1 MKAIIAAKWILLG
14 CVGLGLLAAGC
25 SSDLKPTNA
34 KLEKGL
40 NDYLN
45 GHNEC
50 LFPSGR
56 HFPYEVTPGSGSKAD
71 KKQMDALRDAGLLK
85 EEDDFET
92 HVPRYSLTAAG
103 QRYAPRFCYGHKQV
117 SSIDGFT
124 PPQKQGNVLQTTVSY
139 HATMTEIPVWVRTD
153 KMEAAF
159 PDMAANISG
168 PQPGQ
173 IVMGT
178 AGVGWSVR

>member
-1 MKAIIAAKWILLG
+1 MKGMVAARWIVLV
-14 CVGLGLLAAGC
+14 CVGLGLLGAGC

-45 GHNEC
+45 GHSEC

-56 HFPYEVTPGSGSKAD
+56 NFPYEVTPGAASKAD
-71 KKQMDALRDAGLLK
+71 KKRMDALKDAGLLK

-92 HVPRYSLTAAG
+92 HVARYTLTPAG
-103 QRYAPRFCYGHKQV
+103 QRFSPRFCYGHKQV

-124 PPQKQGNVLQTTVSY
+124 PPVQQGNVLQTTVSY

-153 KMEAAF
+153 QMEAAF
-159 PDMAANISG
+159 PEMAANISG

>member
-1 MKAIIAAKWILLG
+1 MRTICAMRRLAVACA
-14 CVGLGLLAAGC
+14 CVGLLAAGC

-40 NDYLN
+40 NDYLA
-45 GHNEC
+45 GHSEC
-50 LFPSGR
+50 LYPTGR
-56 HFPYEVTPGSGSKAD
+56 SFPYEVAPGNGAKAD
-71 KKQMDALRDAGLLK
+71 KKQMDALKDAGLLK

-92 HVPRYSLTAAG
+92 HVARYSLTLAG
-103 QRYAPRFCYGHKQV
+103 QRYAPRFCYGHKVV

-124 PPQKQGNVLQTTVSY
+124 PPVHQGNVLQTTVSY

-153 KMEAAF
+153 AMEAAF
-159 PDMAANISG
+159 PKMAADISG

-173 IVMGT
+173 MVMGT